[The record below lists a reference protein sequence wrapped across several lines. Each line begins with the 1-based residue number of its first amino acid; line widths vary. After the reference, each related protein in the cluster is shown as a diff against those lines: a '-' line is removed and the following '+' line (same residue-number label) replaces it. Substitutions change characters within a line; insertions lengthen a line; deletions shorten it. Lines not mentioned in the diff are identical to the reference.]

1 MSTLTSFCVTK
12 ILMHKKIN
20 SVKTLRCK
28 VGANANSLYLVS
40 NVNKELP
47 VRIAWTN
54 NTKTKLWLVSNEH
67 AQNFL
72 AYLVRARVHIQHT
85 TKLFVV

>member
-1 MSTLTSFCVTK
+1 M
-12 ILMHKKIN
+12 
-20 SVKTLRCK
+20 
-28 VGANANSLYLVS
+28 S